1 MFRFVSCIWDAA
13 DAESALKA
21 EEVSCRLRMQGG
33 WSCVFRRPGLEVHV
47 TGSRPRASEVYTL
60 GGESGVILGKLF
72 TRTDDGSDHSR
83 LRLTDETTQ
92 NIMAR
97 GGRDLITRYWGRY
110 VAFLYDANNQT
121 IRVLRGPSTSLPC
134 LTTRLDR
141 LHVYCSW
148 IEDLTLLGLD
158 KWTINWPV
166 VQAYLCNAPPDFPQ
180 TGLNEL
186 LQVMGGECVIH
197 QGGQSRREFYW
208 DPIRTT
214 LEVPD
219 DMEGAAR
226 LLRSCV
232 RDCVR
237 AWQSCYDSI
246 ALRLSGG
253 LDSSI
258 IATCLDLSDP
268 ARVAFLNY
276 FRPDSDSDE
285 RAYAQRVARHIGV
298 ELIESPHDSSLRLE
312 RLLEMHRVPVPTL
325 CIHLLE
331 FSRRTSE
338 FCAKQGATAVFDGFG
353 GDQVFYTAKGTPCAV
368 SYTKEHG
375 LRPRALGVMLDA
387 AYRDKRSFWR
397 VLQEV
402 VQRDR
407 QRARA
412 TGKYLALWKTL
423 VEPDVIEN
431 VRQHQLTF
439 VNPLLRNEE
448 GADPGRLLHAEEV
461 LPPYDFYDPFCSGP
475 NDPEN
480 VSPILSQPLIE
491 LCLSMPRHLL
501 IRGGWTRA
509 VARHAFRDRLP
520 NEIVA
525 HPEKGGVEDHI
536 RTVLQHNAAF
546 VRERL
551 LDGELTRKH
560 IINREGV
567 RMALARDPTRS
578 QTSITE
584 LGILL
589 CAEAWLSRFQ

>member
-1 MFRFVSCIWDAA
+1 MFRFVSCIWDVT

-21 EEVSCRLRMQGG
+21 EEVAYRLRVQGA
-33 WSCVFRRPGLEVHV
+33 WSCVFRRPGLDVHV
-47 TGSRPRASEVYTL
+47 TGCRPRASEVYTL

-83 LRLTDETTQ
+83 LRITDEATQ
-92 NIMAR
+92 TIMAR

-110 VAFLYDANNQT
+110 IAFLYKADDRT

-134 LTTRLDR
+134 LTARLDR
-141 LHVYCSW
+141 LHIYCSW
-148 IEDLTLLGLD
+148 IEDLTPLGLD
-158 KWTINWPV
+158 KWSINWLV
-166 VQAYLCNAPPDFPQ
+166 VQALLCNAPPDFPQ

-214 LEVPD
+214 LDVPQ

-237 AWQSCYDSI
+237 AWQSCYGSI
-246 ALRLSGG
+246 AQLLSGG

-258 IATCLDLSDP
+258 IAACLDLSDP
-268 ARVAFLNY
+268 STVAFLNV

-285 RAYAQRVARHIGV
+285 RDYAHRVARHLGV
-298 ELIESPHDSSLRLE
+298 ELIEWKRDSSLRLQG
-312 RLLEMHRVPVPTL
+312 LLEMHRVPVPPMS
-325 CIHLLE
+325 IYLLE
-331 FSRRTSE
+331 CSGWKSK
-338 FCAKQGATAVFDGFG
+338 FCAQQEADAVFDGFG
-353 GDQVFYTAKGTPCAV
+353 GDQAFYTARGTPCAV
-368 SYTKEHG
+368 GYARNHG

-387 AYRDKRSFWR
+387 AYRDKTSFWR

-412 TGKYLALWKTL
+412 TGKYLAMWKTL

-439 VNPLLRNEE
+439 VHPLLRNEQ

-461 LPPYDFYDPFCSGP
+461 LPPYDFYDPFCSGS

-480 VSPILSQPLIE
+480 VSPILSQPLID
-491 LCLSMPRHLL
+491 LCLSLPRHLL

-509 VARHAFRDRLP
+509 VARHAFRDQLP
-520 NEIVA
+520 YEIVA
-525 HPEKGGVEDHI
+525 HPEKGGVADHI
-536 RTVLQHNAAF
+536 RSVLQHNAAF
-546 VRERL
+546 VKERL
-551 LDGELTRKH
+551 LDGELIRNRV
-560 IINREGV
+560 INKEGV

-578 QTSITE
+578 QTSTTE

-589 CAEAWLSRFQ
+589 CAEAWLSRF